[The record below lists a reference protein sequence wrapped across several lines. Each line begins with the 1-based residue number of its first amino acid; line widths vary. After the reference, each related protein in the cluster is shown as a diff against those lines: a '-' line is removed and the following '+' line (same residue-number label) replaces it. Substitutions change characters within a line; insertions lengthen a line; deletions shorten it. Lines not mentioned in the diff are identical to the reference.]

1 MPAMRSEH
9 PWSRSRIPMV
19 RSYPSL
25 SNVRAPSDP
34 IIVSGAGETNTARY
48 SAVSVLVSVKVTAAS
63 YVVEKHP
70 VSVLRNASNNS
81 TATPKTSV
89 TETRPPLRAQRL
101 PRPSMR
107 SSTSSA
113 SPTHAPRHLFSA
125 RAITGT
131 RLRAS
136 AASSRGRE

>member
-1 MPAMRSEH
+1 MPTMRSEY

-34 IIVSGAGETNTARY
+34 AVVSGAGETNMERY
-48 SAVSVLVSVKVTAAS
+48 SAASVLVSVKVTAVS
-63 YVVEKHP
+63 YAVENHL
-70 VSVLRNASNNS
+70 VSVLRNVSNNS

-89 TETRPPLRAQRL
+89 TETRLQLLAQRL

-113 SPTHAPRHLFSA
+113 SPTHAPRHPFSA

-131 RLRAS
+131 RLRAL
-136 AASSRGRE
+136 AAS